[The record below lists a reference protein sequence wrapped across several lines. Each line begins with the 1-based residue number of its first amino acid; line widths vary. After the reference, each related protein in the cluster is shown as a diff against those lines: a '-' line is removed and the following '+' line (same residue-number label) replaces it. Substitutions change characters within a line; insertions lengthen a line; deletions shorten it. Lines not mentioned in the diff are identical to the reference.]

1 MANAAKSKKRPCEF
15 ASPDALAAALETA
28 HYFPSAP
35 LATSAYLACAMGRPL
50 LVEGPAGTGK
60 TALASALAAAT
71 GRPLIRLSCYEG
83 IDESRALYEW
93 EYAKQLLYTQ
103 ILRDR
108 IDAFLSTS
116 DDDNAEL
123 SLEDALVRLDQKRTL
138 FFSERFLLARPLLQA
153 LTSDDPVVLLID
165 EVDKSDPEFEAFLL
179 ELLADFTV
187 TIPELGPI
195 RAQHTPHVVLT
206 SNRSRELSDPLRRRC
221 LHLTLGFPGAEREL
235 EILRAQVPS
244 LDANLAA
251 GLTAAAQHMRTLD
264 LRKVPSISEVID
276 WARALVLLGHGTL
289 SEAALAQTLSTLTK
303 HAADAE
309 RLRDHAKA
317 IVQAAEIGQAE
328 HG

>member
-1 MANAAKSKKRPCEF
+1 MANAAKSKKRPSEF
-15 ASPDALAAALETA
+15 ASPAALATALENA
-28 HYFPSAP
+28 NYFPSP
-35 LATSAYLACAMGRPL
+35 QLATSTYLACAMARPL

-108 IDAFLSTS
+108 IDAFLSES
-116 DDDNAEL
+116 DDDTPEL
-123 SLEDALVRLDQKRTL
+123 SLEDALDRLDQKRTL

-153 LTSDDPVVLLID
+153 LTADEPVVLLID

-195 RAQHTPHVVLT
+195 RAKHTPHVVLT

-221 LHLTLGFPGAEREL
+221 LHLTLDFPSAEREV
-235 EILRAQVPS
+235 EILQAQVQDI
-244 LDANLAA
+244 DAKLART
-251 GLTAAAQHMRTLD
+251 LTAAAQHMRTLD

-276 WARALVLLGHGTL
+276 WARALVLLGHDTL
-289 SEAALAQTLSTLTK
+289 SEAALTETLSTLTK

-309 RLRDHAKA
+309 RLRSRTKD
-317 IVQAAEIGQAE
+317 IVQAAQIGQAPS
-328 HG
+328 H